1 MKNST
6 FYPLVALVIAGF
18 AIVSALTPRPS
29 RTSSSEPPRNSSHP
43 PEQTETRDKLQEHPT
58 APESK
63 KPNKKPERLWQDPVK
78 IDKGPFELLPTD
90 EKVQEANKLFD
101 AASRCMEIEE
111 FGEALAWFEAMEN
124 IRTHAESDPLFEERA
139 KELFEKKAEA
149 EKLCLHKHEEF
160 KEKVKRGDIIIPRHG
175 DYDPRKDK

>member
-6 FYPLVALVIAGF
+6 FYPVVVLVVAGF
-18 AIVSALTPRPS
+18 VFVFAFTLRPS
-29 RTSSSEPPRNSSHP
+29 RTSPSEPPRNNAHP
-43 PEQTETRDKLQEHPT
+43 PEQTEKRDQLQENPT
-58 APESK
+58 AQESK
-63 KPNKKPERLWQDPVK
+63 KPNKKPERPWQDPVK

-90 EKVQEANKLFD
+90 EKVQEAKKLFD
-101 AASRCMEIEE
+101 AASRCMENEE
-111 FGEALAWFEAMEN
+111 YGEALAWFEAMEN

-149 EKLCLHKHEEF
+149 EKLCLLKHEEF